1 MIKDEAKILSE
12 SLLEE
17 LDSLTN
23 DINRVR
29 NVVETFN
36 DNCDLLNDDV
46 TIEEIAEVFRQ
57 LDDETID
64 VSIDMKKV
72 FKNSKKLKDFLHE
85 IKLLKRKRLER
96 LNKKT
101 LEDDAK
107 IEIAKAKA
115 NAYTERELYNSM
127 RKK

>member
-1 MIKDEAKILSE
+1 MKPDEAKILSE

-46 TIEEIAEVFRQ
+46 TIEEIAEVFKQ

-64 VSIDMKKV
+64 VSIEIKKI

-96 LNKKT
+96 LKRRNQ
-101 LEDDAK
+101 EDDEYRLK
-107 IEIAKAKA
+107 IEQEAEASKK
-115 NAYTERELYNSM
+115 LYNLM
-127 RKK
+127 CAK